1 MSTIAKL
8 KFVTSSP
15 RREMTPAAQRQSKF
29 VAAVEEQIL
38 LVRAQVEGT
47 VYAPTTQRWVTN
59 ELSGER
65 ERVQRP
71 KRVKAWY
78 WRAENGRWHLAVR
91 YGSRV
96 LELSKGKNAIEV
108 VELVDVVPVLVA
120 LRTAA
125 RAGELDEVIGAAC
138 TAMRAARGLE

>member
-65 ERVQRP
+65 ERVRRP
-71 KRVKAWY
+71 KRVKVWY
-78 WRAENGRWHLAVR
+78 WRAENGRW
-91 YGSRV
+91 
-96 LELSKGKNAIEV
+96 
-108 VELVDVVPVLVA
+108 
-120 LRTAA
+120 
-125 RAGELDEVIGAAC
+125 
-138 TAMRAARGLE
+138 